1 MALLD
6 SSTVDI
12 ARIEWTEER
21 LLRAAYLIELE
32 KAIRELDPKNGV
44 ARWIAT
50 PNSGPFFSGNSPLQ
64 VMAGGPREMKE
75 LLWQVRRWGARKI
88 DRGN

>member
-1 MALLD
+1 MALVD
-6 SSTVDI
+6 SRTVDI

-32 KAIRELDPKNGV
+32 RAVRVLDPKNGV

-50 PNSGPFFSGNSPLQ
+50 PNPGPFSVAIHHCRYRLGVS
-64 VMAGGPREMKE
+64 AK
-75 LLWQVRRWGARKI
+75 
-88 DRGN
+88 